1 MISVLATRQGSDKFP
16 VFKYN
21 ELTKRVF
28 ATIRKN
34 TLVGFSPTLASM
46 LGIGGRQNPIQN
58 EFDVEDLPWYSR
70 HACDVHRGF
79 HSMYVYCDVLER
91 VLVGDTSAPLLR
103 IVNVR
108 GSNGDSIYRIYY
120 NQLY

>member
-1 MISVLATRQGSDKFP
+1 MISVVATRQGSDKFP

-46 LGIGGRQNPIQN
+46 LGIGGPQNPIQN
-58 EFDVEDLPWYSR
+58 QFDVEDLPWYSR
-70 HACDVHRGF
+70 HPCAVHRGF
-79 HSMYVYCDVLER
+79 HSMYVYCDALEH
-91 VLVGDTSAPLLR
+91 VPVGDTRAPLLR

-108 GSNGDSIYRIYY
+108 RNRGDSIDA
-120 NQLY
+120 